1 MSEAMLDGK
10 VAVVTGSTKGIGFA
24 VAKALLD
31 AGASV
36 AVSSGTQRNVDR
48 ALKDLASQAQDRV
61 VGVTCDVRDPEDCQE
76 LMDRTVAKF
85 GRLDILVNNAG
96 LGRFASIREMD
107 PADWQVQI
115 DTNLN
120 GVFHCSRAALP
131 HLEASGDGWIVN
143 VASLASR
150 NPFAG
155 GVAYN
160 ASKFGLLG
168 MTEAMMLDLRHHDV
182 RVTAI
187 LPGSVNTHFF
197 DGAYHPEDDWKLGAE
212 DVARAVL
219 DVLAYPRRALPSR
232 IELRPSQ
239 PPRK

>member
-1 MSEAMLDGK
+1 MSDAMLDGK
-10 VAVVTGSTKGIGFA
+10 VAVVTGSTKGIGLA
-24 VAKALLD
+24 VAKALMD

-36 AVSSGTQRNVDR
+36 AVSSGTAANV
-48 ALKDLASQAQDRV
+48 AAVVEELAPGGRDRV
-61 VGVTCDVRDPEDCQE
+61 VGVPCDVRSSDDCRK
-76 LMDRTVAKF
+76 LMERTVAEF

-120 GVFHCSRAALP
+120 GVFHCSKAALS

-168 MTEAMMLDLRHHDV
+168 MTEAMMLDLRHHGV

-197 DGAYHPEDDWKLGAE
+197 DGEYHPEDDWKLGAE

-219 DVLAYPRRALPSR
+219 DILAYPGRALPSR
-232 IELRPSQ
+232 IELRPSR